1 MYRQIIKFLIVLS
14 IFTAA
19 VLVTA
24 EADADPSALRAGDVL
39 SIQLPGEE
47 AFDQP
52 FQVDR
57 DGQIILPEIGGV
69 SVSGLTLPA
78 AKQLIIAELGRVY
91 RDVERLG
98 VSLVDRRLTVSVLG
112 YVEKPGS
119 VDLPANATVQMAVQ
133 AAGGISEG
141 AQLDRLQVRRGE
153 EIITFDYKAY
163 LDTGNPALVPT
174 MQPLDTVFVPASPLT
189 GKVQVNFD
197 AQTLTAA
204 GDAADD
210 GSSVKVFGEVHR
222 PGLFA
227 YKDDADVVDMLMRA
241 GGVTRFAG
249 VEQIRLVSSGQ
260 PIPFNLPEFLDTG
273 DKSMMPDLKP
283 GDTIF
288 VPQTTEQVKKGART
302 VYVMGEVKIPGAY
315 EASDEATFFDILANA
330 GGPTR
335 FAETRQIR
343 ILKLDGAV
351 EKFDLHAYTEG
362 LTANGT
368 PIVEPGDAIL
378 IPEKTDM
385 NEKSWLK
392 VTSENAIRIIG
403 AVNRPGRYE
412 WADEMSIMDL
422 IAHAGGPRPQADTAN
437 VQVLVGN
444 EDGQHKPVKFD
455 LERYLKEGGDIDILP
470 TLSAGDTV
478 VVPELPQD
486 PNDNRSQWIRLAKE
500 RAIYVFGEVGAPGR
514 FAFNENLTFLDIL
527 SAANGPNKNADLRN
541 IRISHRG
548 EKNARVTKLNLS
560 LYFETGDESLL
571 PKVRP
576 EDVIF
581 VPEIG
586 RQWLDKPKEE
596 TVRVLGSVAKPGRYR
611 FDDTMTI
618 LDLLAEAGGPT
629 SEAYQERIVV
639 VNRSVAEPQ
648 ASSFDL
654 VAFAKGGDF
663 NELPVLRVGDTVYVP
678 NIKESPGAIFRT
690 TLRDVI
696 SLISIAAL
704 AL

>member
-1 MYRQIIKFLIVLS
+1 MYRQIIKFLIALN
-14 IFTAA
+14 IFAA
-19 VLVTA
+19 AIFVTVAA
-24 EADADPSALRAGDVL
+24 EADPSALRAGDVL

-47 AFDQP
+47 VFDQP

-57 DGQIILPEIGGV
+57 DGQIVLPEVGGV
-69 SVSGLTLPA
+69 SISGLTLPA

-163 LDTGNPALVPT
+163 LDSGDPSLVPT

-260 PIPFNLPEFLDTG
+260 PIPFNLREFLDTG

-444 EDGQHKPVKFD
+444 EDGLHKPVKFD
-455 LERYLKEGGDIDILP
+455 LEKYLKEGGDIDILP